1 MPRTYLVTGS
11 ASGIGQAT
19 AELLKARGHTVI
31 GVDLHNADITVD
43 LTTPDGRAE
52 LVSTARELSHG
63 TLDGVLAIAGV
74 SALAPVTVAMNY
86 FGSLATL
93 NGLRPLLAD
102 SEAPR
107 AVAVSSMVSLFPVDD
122 ELVALM
128 TAEDEPAALA
138 RAADLSDHATDADL
152 LYPSSKKALAQWVRR
167 AAPTRAWAGA
177 GIALNAIAPGVI
189 NTPMS
194 AEMLAT
200 EQGRQTIS
208 TGVPMPLNGFAEPTA
223 PAHLLAWLA
232 GLENTHLCGQVIFV
246 DGGSEVLARG
256 DAIW

>member
-1 MPRTYLVTGS
+1 MSRTYLVTGS
-11 ASGIGQAT
+11 ASGIGRAT
-19 AELLKARGHTVI
+19 AELLISRGHTVI
-31 GVDLHNADITVD
+31 GVDLHNADITTD

-52 LVSTARELSHG
+52 LVSAAGELSHG
-63 TLDGVLAIAGV
+63 ALDGVLAIAGV

-86 FGSLATL
+86 FGTLVTL
-93 NGLRPLLAD
+93 NGLRPLLA
-102 SEAPR
+102 SSNAPR
-107 AVAVSSMVSLFPVDD
+107 AVAVTSMVSLFPVDD
-122 ELVALM
+122 DLVALM
-128 TAEDEPAALA
+128 TAGDEPAALA
-138 RAADLSDHATDADL
+138 RATELCASDAGGAL

-167 AAPTRAWAGA
+167 NAPTPDWAGA
-177 GIALNAIAPGVI
+177 NIALNAIAPGVI

-200 EQGRQTIS
+200 ERGRQTIS
-208 TGVPMPLNGFAEPTA
+208 TGVPMPLNGFAEPAA

-232 GLENTHLCGQVIFV
+232 GGENTHLCGQVIFI

>member
-11 ASGIGQAT
+11 ASGIGHAT
-19 AELLKARGHTVI
+19 AELLRDRGETVI
-31 GVDLHNADITVD
+31 GVDLRDAEISVD
-43 LTTPDGRAE
+43 LTTAEGRAE
-52 LVSTARELSHG
+52 IASAARELSHG
-63 TLDGVLAIAGV
+63 TLDGVLAVAGV

-86 FGSLATL
+86 FGTLATL
-93 NGLRPLLAD
+93 NGLRPLLAR
-102 SEAPR
+102 SAAPR
-107 AVAVSSMVSLFPVDD
+107 AVAVSSMVSLFPTDD
-122 ELVALM
+122 DLVALM

-138 RAADLSDHATDADL
+138 RAAELATNEAEANL
-152 LYPSSKKALAQWVRR
+152 LYPSTKKALAQWVRR
-167 AAPTRAWAGA
+167 TAPTPDWAGA

-208 TGVPMPLNGFAEPTA
+208 DGVPMPLNGFAEPAA

-232 GLENTHLCGQVIFV
+232 SEENTHLCGQVIFI

-256 DAIW
+256 DAVW